1 VRQIASKSLEMLM
14 LTEKSQADFVD
25 FIDKCLEWK
34 PEKRMTP
41 QQGFEHAWIQAGLK
55 ELGYK
60 IKSEPKETQPAGPQG
75 QSHLP
80 KIKQINSKKS

>member
-1 VRQIASKSLEMLM
+1 MMM

-41 QQGFEHAWIQAGLK
+41 QQGFEHPWIQAGLK

-60 IKSEPKETQPAGPQG
+60 IKSEVKEPTPTSPEKPGV
-75 QSHLP
+75 LP
-80 KIKQINSKKS
+80 RIKQISSKKQQAKQEPKES